1 MTNEDKIVFALQ
13 EAVDALGDIP
23 DEHTTN
29 QQKRAYRLCVDQ
41 LVELHE

>member
-23 DEHTTN
+23 DENTTN
-29 QQKRAYRLCVDQ
+29 QQKHAYRLCVDQ
-41 LVELHE
+41 LAELHE